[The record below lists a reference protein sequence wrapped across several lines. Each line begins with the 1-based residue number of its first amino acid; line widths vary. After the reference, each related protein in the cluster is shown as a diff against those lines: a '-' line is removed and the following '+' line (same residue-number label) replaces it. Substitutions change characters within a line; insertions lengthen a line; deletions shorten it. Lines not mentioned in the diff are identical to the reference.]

1 MTRRILPLALCL
13 ALSAAPVAAQQAP
26 DAAPPPADG
35 ESDSTSLMEE
45 GARLFLRGLLSEME
59 PALDDMA
66 RALAELEP
74 MMRDLVARI
83 DDITAYQMPEIL
95 ENGDILIRRKPDAPP
110 WQPRPAPQADPPPE
124 IDL

>member
-13 ALSAAPVAAQQAP
+13 ALAAAPVAAQGTPETAP
-26 DAAPPPADG
+26 ETPPGDNG
-35 ESDSTSLMEE
+35 TSLMEE

-66 RALAELEP
+66 RALTELEP

-110 WQPRPAPQADPPPE
+110 WQPRPAPQADPPAE

>member
-13 ALSAAPVAAQQAP
+13 ALAAPPLAAQQAP
-26 DAAPPPADG
+26 ETAPPPADG
-35 ESDSTSLMEE
+35 ESEGTSLMEE

-66 RALAELEP
+66 RALSELEP
-74 MMRDLVARI
+74 MMRDLAARI
-83 DDITAYQMPEIL
+83 DDITAYQMPEFL

-110 WQPRPAPQADPPPE
+110 WTPRPAPETAPAPE